1 MPNERVLQVST
12 ETAGII
18 SGGGCMYR
26 TCCRQKNRNNK
37 KIKFS
42 QKLLDVKEYT
52 NVEGPTNCK
61 AATSTT
67 RQCNTNDN
75 SNNIKERLAW
85 SG

>member
-1 MPNERVLQVST
+1 MGN
-12 ETAGII
+12 I
-18 SGGGCMYR
+18 SGGGCMHGN
-26 TCCRQKNRNNK
+26 CCRQKIQNNK

-67 RQCNTNDN
+67 WQCNNNDN
-75 SNNIKERLAW
+75 NNNIKERLEREMERLN
-85 SG
+85 